1 MDKIIAVIFNDEEDA
16 YRGVKS
22 LRELHDDGSITLY
35 ASGVIKKL
43 ADGRVTVLQEA
54 DEGPVGTGVGLLTGS
69 LIGLLGG
76 PVGAVVGASV
86 GTAGGMVFDLAKLGI
101 SEDFLYDVGR
111 NLEPEKTAVVAE
123 VWEEW
128 VTPVDAR
135 MEAAGGMVY
144 RRVRGDI
151 VDAQFERDADALNAE
166 IEQLEAEIKSSNAEA
181 KAKLQAKLDE
191 TKAKFRA
198 TQERA
203 KKSAEEAKAEMDAKI
218 KSLQDQISKAS
229 AETKSKIENQ
239 IAEMKEDHKK
249 RTEKLRQAWELV
261 KEAAAV

>member
-1 MDKIIAVIFNDEEDA
+1 
-16 YRGVKS
+16 
-22 LRELHDDGSITLY
+22 
-35 ASGVIKKL
+35 
-43 ADGRVTVLQEA
+43 
-54 DEGPVGTGVGLLTGS
+54 
-69 LIGLLGG
+69 
-76 PVGAVVGASV
+76 
-86 GTAGGMVFDLAKLGI
+86 MVFDLAKLGI

-166 IEQLEAEIKSSNAEA
+166 IEQLEAEIKSPNAEA
-181 KAKLQAKLDE
+181 KAKLPAKLDE
-191 TKAKFRA
+191 TKAKLRA